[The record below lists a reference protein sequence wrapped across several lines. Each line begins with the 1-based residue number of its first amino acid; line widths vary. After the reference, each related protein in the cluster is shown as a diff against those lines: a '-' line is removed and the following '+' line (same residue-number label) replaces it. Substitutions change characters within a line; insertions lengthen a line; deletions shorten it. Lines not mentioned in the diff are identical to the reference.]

1 MGKALLLAA
10 VLALLVTG
18 VAFYLLFKA
27 ALWSLKV
34 IARNPLGLE
43 SVGAV
48 WAFAWLVVAVTVF
61 LLVFLAILLYLA
73 EAAERPYPLSF
84 SIK

>member
-18 VAFYLLFKA
+18 AAFYLLFKA

-34 IARNPLGLE
+34 AARNPLGFE
-43 SVGAV
+43 AVGAA
-48 WAFAWLVVAVTVF
+48 WAFAWLVVVAALF

-73 EAAERPYPLSF
+73 EVAERL
-84 SIK
+84 

>member
-18 VAFYLLFKA
+18 AAFYLLVKA
-27 ALWSLKV
+27 AFWSWKV
-34 IARNPLGLE
+34 TARDPLGW
-43 SVGAV
+43 GAV
-48 WAFAWLVVAVTVF
+48 AAAWAFAWLVVAAAIL

-73 EAAERPYPLSF
+73 EVAERL
-84 SIK
+84 